1 MEKEN
6 WRTRKRGKKLRDSVG
21 DHERGKAV
29 EEKERRMEQTAVGC
43 PAEKKSVISK
53 VPTFHR
59 TPVGLFIIFLT

>member
-29 EEKERRMEQTAVGC
+29 EEKKRRMEQTAVGC
-43 PAEKKSVISK
+43 PAEKKV
-53 VPTFHR
+53 
-59 TPVGLFIIFLT
+59 

>member
-1 MEKEN
+1 MGNEPGCLTGHSECRVPRGELEKEN

-43 PAEKKSVISK
+43 LAEKKV
-53 VPTFHR
+53 
-59 TPVGLFIIFLT
+59 